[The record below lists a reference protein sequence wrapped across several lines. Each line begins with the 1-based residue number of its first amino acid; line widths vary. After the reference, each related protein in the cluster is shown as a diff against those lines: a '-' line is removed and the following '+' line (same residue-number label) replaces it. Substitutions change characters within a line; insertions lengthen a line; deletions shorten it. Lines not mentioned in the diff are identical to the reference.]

1 MAVTLE
7 SLRAE
12 VIDYIRLRLG
22 DGMVDVELDPAH
34 YDNCIDKSVKRFRQR
49 TANAYESSYV
59 FLEIV
64 EGQQE
69 YTLPTEI
76 EEVRQVFRRSV
87 GSGGNDTGTQFEPF
101 EAAFQNT
108 YLLQSG
114 RIGGMATYEMYY
126 QYQELSARLFGGFV
140 NFEFNPTTNVLTLLR
155 KFTGSGEKMVLW
167 TYNLRPESPLLQ
179 DRQAA
184 PWINDYALALAKYT
198 LGEARSKFSTIAGP
212 QGGTSLNGESL
223 KAEAQVEM
231 DKLDEELRNY
241 VDGSDPLSFII
252 G

>member
-12 VIDYIRLRLG
+12 VVDYIRLRLG
-22 DGMVDVELDPAH
+22 DGMVDVELDPEH

-69 YTLPTEI
+69 YTLPEEI

-87 GSGGNDTGTQFEPF
+87 GSGGTDTGTSFEPF

-155 KFTGSGEKMVLW
+155 KFTNSGEKMVLW
-167 TYNLRPESPLLQ
+167 TYNLRPESRLLQ

-184 PWINDYALALAKYT
+184 PWINDYAMALAKYT
-198 LGEARSKFSTIAGP
+198 LGEARRKFSTIAGP
-212 QGGTSLNGESL
+212 QGGSSLNGDAL
-223 KAEAQVEM
+223 KAEAQSEM
-231 DKLDEELRNY
+231 EKLEADISMAVAGGTGY
-241 VDGSDPLSFII
+241 GFSI

>member
-12 VIDYIRLRLG
+12 VVDYIRLRLG
-22 DGMVDVELDPAH
+22 DGMVDVELDPEH

-69 YTLPTEI
+69 YTLPEEI

-87 GSGGNDTGTQFEPF
+87 GSGGTDTGTSFEPF

-155 KFTGSGEKMVLW
+155 KFTNSGEKMVLW
-167 TYNLRPESPLLQ
+167 TYNLRPESRLLQ

>member
-12 VIDYIRLRLG
+12 VVDYIRLRLG
-22 DGMVDVELDPAH
+22 DGMVDVELDPEH

-69 YTLPTEI
+69 YTLPEEI

-87 GSGGNDTGTQFEPF
+87 GSGGSDTGTSFEPF

-155 KFTGSGEKMVLW
+155 KFTNSGEKMVLW
-167 TYNLRPESPLLQ
+167 TYNLRPESRLLQ

>member
-87 GSGGNDTGTQFEPF
+87 GSSGDGTGTSFEPY

-167 TYNLRPESPLLQ
+167 TYNLRPESRLLQ

>member
-1 MAVTLE
+1 MAVTLA

-12 VIDYIRLRLG
+12 ITDYIRLRLG
-22 DGMVDVELDPAH
+22 DGIVDVELDPEH
-34 YDNCIDKSVKRFRQR
+34 YDNCIDKAVKRFRQR

-64 EGQQE
+64 ENQQE
-69 YTLPTEI
+69 YTLPEEI
-76 EEVRQVFRRSV
+76 EEVRQVLRRSV
-87 GSGGNDTGTQFEPF
+87 GSGGSGTGTQFEPY

-140 NFEFNPTTNVLTLLR
+140 NFEYNPTTNKLTLLR
-155 KFTGSGEKMVLW
+155 KFTKSGENMVLW
-167 TYNLRPESPLLQ
+167 TYNLRPESRLLQ
-179 DRQAA
+179 DRHAA

-231 DKLDEELRNY
+231 EKLDEELRNY

>member
-1 MAVTLE
+1 MATLE
-7 SLRAE
+7 SLRADTT
-12 VIDYIRLRLG
+12 DYIRYRLG
-22 DGMVDVELDPAH
+22 DGMVDVELDPEH
-34 YDNCIDKSVKRFRQR
+34 YDNSIDKAVKRFRQR
-49 TANAYESSYV
+49 SQNAYESSYV
-59 FLEIV
+59 FLSVVKE
-64 EGQQE
+64 QQE
-69 YTLPTEI
+69 YTLPDEI
-76 EEVRQVFRRSV
+76 EEVRQIYRRSV
-87 GSGGNDTGTQFEPF
+87 GSGSNDTGTQFEPF

-140 NFEFNPTTNVLTLLR
+140 NFEFNPVTKVVTLLR
-155 KFTGSGEKMVLW
+155 KFNASGEQVVLW
-167 TYNLRPESPLLQ
+167 TYNLRPEAKLLQ
-179 DRQAA
+179 HKHTGTWGQ
-184 PWINDYALALAKYT
+184 DYALALAKYT

-212 QGGTSLNGESL
+212 QGGTSLNGDAL
-223 KAEAQVEM
+223 KAEAQVEI